1 MVGSQGGRA
10 WSLPLLLPR
19 QTKLPWM
26 QSCKHTD
33 WDTVPTY
40 AASSTSIP
48 QLPMRKQKTIKECFS
63 FIKLVGSESISESY
77 REVSEEKCYRGGWR
91 RRRSE
96 RLAEDL
102 QAPMNWVTD
111 GRWARGRGWLWDYQ
125 RGDGS
130 AAVPGVYKQPVWPCP
145 IGPGEPGPRPRQSSR
160 TSTLLSWA
168 PPLKNL
174 VWPLILVPY
183 TGKSGCVYMEG
194 KWDAKSHIG
203 HCSIL

>member
-1 MVGSQGGRA
+1 MLKAERIRKIQSPNALMVGSQGGRA
-10 WSLPLLLPR
+10 WSPPLLLPR

-111 GRWARGRGWLWDYQ
+111 GRWARGRGWPHHHL
-125 RGDGS
+125 
-130 AAVPGVYKQPVWPCP
+130 AVQGVYKGPVWLHSM
-145 IGPGEPGPRPRQSSR
+145 SSTHNSR
-160 TSTLLSWA
+160 K
-168 PPLKNL
+168 KNL
-174 VWPLILVPY
+174 Q
-183 TGKSGCVYMEG
+183 CMEY
-194 KWDAKSHIG
+194 
-203 HCSIL
+203 